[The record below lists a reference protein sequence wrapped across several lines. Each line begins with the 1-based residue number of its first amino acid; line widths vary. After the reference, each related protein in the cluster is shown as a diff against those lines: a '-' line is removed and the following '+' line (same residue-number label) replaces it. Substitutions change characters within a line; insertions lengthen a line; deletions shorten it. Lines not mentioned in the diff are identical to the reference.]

1 MKKRV
6 LLVLLIG
13 AVVAAGIIAG
23 RTRAHRQN
31 RRTTLPAATIISRV
45 TEYGENGD
53 VLGTMMIIRRQYS
66 DGTWRQHGENQGN
79 GKPFES
85 SGRVEPSHVPTAE
98 EYARV
103 AAELGRPEDQFLGY
117 RVYIQKDE
125 RAEVWYAPELDAVL
139 KLIAYDRA
147 GRLDSV
153 TEAISITPGN
163 PQ

>member
-1 MKKRV
+1 
-6 LLVLLIG
+6 
-13 AVVAAGIIAG
+13 
-23 RTRAHRQN
+23 
-31 RRTTLPAATIISRV
+31 
-45 TEYGENGD
+45 
-53 VLGTMMIIRRQYS
+53 
-66 DGTWRQHGENQGN
+66 
-79 GKPFES
+79 
-85 SGRVEPSHVPTAE
+85 VEPSHVPTAE

-139 KLIAYDRA
+139 KLVAYDSA